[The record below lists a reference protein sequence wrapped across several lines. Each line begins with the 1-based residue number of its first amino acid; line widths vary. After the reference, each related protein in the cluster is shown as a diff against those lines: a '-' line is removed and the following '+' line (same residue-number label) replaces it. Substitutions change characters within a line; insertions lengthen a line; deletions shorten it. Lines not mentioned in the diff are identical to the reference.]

1 MTINLLDQRHHHM
14 AELLKHI
21 YNTSFFD
28 TYTDALTEVIPT
40 FDKSTFIVSFQT
52 AHWDS
57 LELKQRMA
65 FLAHSTAKILPME
78 YPEKVKTILRLI
90 DVLRRRGVKDQN
102 LEYIFLADIIT
113 EYGLDDLKTSVA
125 AIEAITQFVSF
136 EFAGR
141 AFIVRYPKEMMRQMV
156 RWTEHHNESVR
167 RYASE
172 GCRPRLP
179 WGTKLT
185 ALVHDPSPCIPVL
198 EKLIEDASLYV
209 RKSVANHLNDISKDH
224 PDMVV
229 AYIKKWKGRSANTDW
244 ILRHGA
250 RTLLKNG
257 NHEVLHI
264 FGTSRDVPYD
274 MEHFQIDQNHLSQS
288 ESLSFSFSLTNLSD
302 DEAVFRVEYNIWY
315 VKSGGQFSKKIFKIT
330 EKPIL
335 PNSTHKFTKLHRF
348 QDLTTR
354 RHYSGIHKI
363 SIVINGNE
371 SESLAFELR
380 I

>member
-1 MTINLLDQRHHHM
+1 M
-14 AELLKHI
+14 AELLKYI

-28 TYTDALTEVIPT
+28 TYADALAAVIPT
-40 FDKSTFIVSFQT
+40 FDRSTFLASFHT
-52 AHWDS
+52 PHWES

-65 FLAHSTAKILPME
+65 FLAHTTAKILSLE
-78 YPEKVKTILRLI
+78 YPEKVESILQLI
-90 DVLRRRGVKDQN
+90 EVLHKLGVKDQN
-102 LEYIFLADIIT
+102 LEYIFLADIIS
-113 EYGLDDLKTSVA
+113 EYGLNDLKTSFY
-125 AIEAITQFVSF
+125 AIEHITQFVSF

-141 AFIVRYPKEMMRQMV
+141 AFILRYPKEMMRQMV
-156 RWTEHHNESVR
+156 KWAGHHNENVR

-185 ALVHDPSPCIPVL
+185 TLVHDPTPCIQIL
-198 EKLIEDASLYV
+198 ELLMGDTSLYV

-224 PDMVV
+224 PNVV
-229 AYIKKWKGRSANTDW
+229 VEYIKKWKGRSENTDW

-264 FGTSRDVPYD
+264 FGTSRDIAYL
-274 MEHFQIDQNHLSQS
+274 MENFQLENNQITQS
-288 ESLSFSFSLTNLSD
+288 EPLSFSFSVTNLSA
-302 DEAVFRVEYNIWY
+302 EQSVFRVEYNIWY
-315 VKSGGQFSKKIFKIT
+315 VKSGGQYSKKIFKLA

-335 PNSTHKFTKLHRF
+335 SYSKLECKKQHKF

-354 RHYSGIHKI
+354 RHYAGIHKI
-363 SIVINGNE
+363 SIVVNGND
-371 SESLAFELR
+371 SEPLDFELK